1 LNKRKNFY
9 HQSNKGKKLMSDD
22 SYTEVTTESW
32 WSRLKESLGTALL
45 GLILFLVAFV
55 LLFWN
60 EGRAVHRAKI
70 LAEGAG
76 IVISIDA
83 NKVDTANEG
92 QLVHLTEEATTD
104 KVLTDAMFALVA
116 PKAIKLRRVVEMYQW
131 QEERHTEKQ
140 EKLGGGTET
149 VTTYTYT
156 KTWKDSVIDA
166 SQFNQPKGHNNPSRM
181 KVKGETFIAKP
192 VKLGAFSLSSRLV
205 ENLNNYQ
212 HLPMTDENMAQ
223 VPEEVRAQFGEITE
237 VVSLSE
243 QPQKLHIS
251 YGNYYVGQDSLQPQL
266 GDLRIKFEVVLPA
279 TISVVAKQLGSSL
292 TTYTTQ
298 TGGSLELFE
307 YGTITA
313 QNMFKHEVQS
323 NTMLTWILRFVGFII
338 MFFGLSLIFNV
349 LKTLA
354 DMLPFLGDIVGF
366 IGTLVSFV
374 IAATLSLI
382 TIAIAWI
389 FYRPVLGITLI
400 VIAVALLYF
409 LKSAKPQQRARKTS
423 RRSTS
428 RRSA

>member
-1 LNKRKNFY
+1 LNKRENFY
-9 HQSNKGKKLMSDD
+9 HQSNKGEKIMSDD

-32 WSRLKESLGTALL
+32 WSRLKDSLGTALL
-45 GLILFLVAFV
+45 GLILFFVAFV

-83 NKVDTANEG
+83 NQVYAVNEG
-92 QLVHLTEEATTD
+92 KLVHLNEEATTD
-104 KVLTDAMFALVA
+104 KVLTDAMFGVVA
-116 PKAIKLRRVVEMYQW
+116 PKALKLRRVVEMYQW
-131 QEERHTEKQ
+131 QEERQSDKQ
-140 EKLGGGTET
+140 DKLGGGTET
-149 VTTYTYT
+149 ETRYTYT
-156 KTWKDSVIDA
+156 KTWKDSVID
-166 SQFNQPKGHNNPSRM
+166 SSHFKRPKGHNNPSRM
-181 KVKGETFIAKP
+181 KVNGETFIAKP
-192 VKLGAFSLSSRLV
+192 VKLGAFSLSSGLV

-212 HLPMTDENMAQ
+212 HLPMTEENLEQ
-223 VPEEVRAQFGEITE
+223 VPEEVRAQFGETTE

-243 QPQKLHIS
+243 QTQQLHTS
-251 YGNYYVGQDSLQPQL
+251 YGNYYVGQDPLQPQL
-266 GDLRIKFEVVLPA
+266 GDLRIKFEVVHPA
-279 TISVVAKQLGSSL
+279 TISVVAKQVGSSL

-313 QNMFKHEVQS
+313 QDMFKHEVHS
-323 NTMLTWILRFVGFII
+323 NTMLTWILRLVGFIV

-354 DMLPFLGDIVGF
+354 DVLPFLGDIVGF
-366 IGTLVSFV
+366 IGALVSFV

-400 VIAVALLYF
+400 VIAVGLLYF
-409 LKSAKPQQRARKTS
+409 LKYAKPQPAVRKTS
-423 RRSTS
+423 RRS
-428 RRSA
+428 A